1 MTSIV
6 NAAVTAI
13 IAALQSA
20 TPVAPQIDRTRL
32 RALKAST
39 TTAVVVRALQSEVT
53 TVAMGFASPTAWSTV
68 IVIECYARA
77 SAGAAPDVAVD
88 AVASAAYARLM
99 ADPTLGGV
107 LASLTPMALQYD
119 FDADADQ
126 TVSAV
131 FTFQARHVAGAQVF
145 TP

>member
-39 TTAVVVRALQSEVT
+39 TTAVVVRAPQSEAT
-53 TVAMGFASPTAWSTV
+53 TIAMQFNACMAWTTV

-77 SAGAAPDVAVD
+77 PAGTAPDVAVD
-88 AVASAAYARLM
+88 AVASAAYARVM

-107 LASLTPMALQYD
+107 LASLTPVALHYD

-126 TVSAV
+126 SVSAI
-131 FTFQARHVAGAQVF
+131 FTFHARHVAGASVF
-145 TP
+145 S